1 MVNVYKPVY
10 TDPKTKEKK
19 QSKIWH
25 YRFWIEGQSYRGTT
39 NETAKSPALKIAFA
53 ERDKK
58 DKELKGITDKRH
70 NFNNVMM
77 QFLDE
82 YVPARFGHLR
92 PTTSKS
98 YESISRNLVPFFLN
112 KYLDEI
118 TPGLITEFI
127 SKRALDGVANKT
139 IGNDIG
145 VLSSMF
151 TFAIENEYINYN
163 PCINIKR
170 GTKKRLKHFKE
181 QRRFLTHEEEKAI
194 CKAFHLMQ
202 DPRDDKKLIEKVS
215 ELNDTRERMLI
226 FDIETGLR
234 RTELFQLKVKNL
246 ELERKNHVTGKA
258 EPQIRIVG
266 KGGKERIVPLSR
278 RALDA
283 LPTKLWS
290 KYNEPETLVF
300 PNPITGKAFTSML
313 HGLKLGAKRAGIKD
327 WEKIKIHDLRRTFA
341 CRYLKEH
348 PKDYWSLMML
358 MGHSSLDV
366 TRKSYAWLETA
377 DIHKNFNHEN
387 N

>member
-1 MVNVYKPVY
+1 MALELENA
-10 TDPKTKEKK
+10 EK
-19 QSKIWH
+19 H
-25 YRFWIEGQSYRGTT
+25 LRGT
-39 NETAKSPALKIAFA
+39 
-53 ERDKK
+53 D
-58 DKELKGITDKRH
+58 DKRH
-70 NFNNVMM
+70 NFNNVMT

-98 YESISRNLVPFFLN
+98 YESISKNLVPFFLN

-118 TPGLITEFI
+118 NTGLIMEFI

-139 IGNDIG
+139 IGNDLG

-151 TFAIENEYINYN
+151 TFAMENEYINHN
-163 PCINIKR
+163 PVANLKR
-170 GTKKRLKHFKE
+170 GTKKRLKTFKE
-181 QRRFLTHEEEKAI
+181 QRRFLTHEEESAI
-194 CKAFHLMQ
+194 CRAFHLMQ
-202 DPRDDKKLIEKVS
+202 DPKNSAQLVGKES
-215 ELNDTRERMLI
+215 ELNYTRESMVI

-234 RTELFQLKVKNL
+234 RTELFQLKIGNL
-246 ELERKNHVTGKA
+246 ELERKNHVTGNP
-258 EPQIRIVG
+258 EPQLRVVG

-283 LPTKLWS
+283 LPSKIWS
-290 KYNEPETLVF
+290 KSNQPETIVF
-300 PNPITGKAFTSML
+300 PNPITGKPFTSLL

-327 WEKIKIHDLRRTFA
+327 WNKLKIHDLRRTFA

-377 DIHKNFNHEN
+377 DIHKNFNHEKQDA
-387 N
+387 